1 MHRFLFTV
9 LLGVAILFP
18 RAGMAAASYRC
29 FWLTET
35 ITGQTIGPI
44 VNKPGH
50 RFTVDR
56 RQWIVMEAAPGEISF
71 ADSKTLG
78 LEGPYDLIE
87 QRIIGLGKKAYV
99 FTRIQDFE
107 GTDPDKSVAV
117 LSQAVRA
124 PAQSADTEKPW
135 TKDLP
140 ARWVLAPVPSTN
152 PGTYRANNEQWSLQ
166 QTFVSPSVLLFAE
179 PLHKIECDWKL
190 GGQLGKTKSELETKR
205 YGIAGQWRGIEAE
218 AGIASGGKVS
228 DTLVEDGP
236 LVSDLKL
243 GDCDG
248 WFAALG
254 YRYSFEIE
262 KQWGVAFS
270 VQASYESMDG
280 TLSASV
286 AAEKALAL
294 GLGDAVSA
302 EEQTPGYGFIKWKN
316 NTSWDRFDLD
326 LAVALTYDE
335 WYWGGSGSV
344 VLNCLSEFSADGSLP
359 VLESEYKLDAE
370 RTSPISFRI
379 SGWYSPAD
387 HLALEGSLTV
397 GGETSLRLG
406 VSYFF

>member
-1 MHRFLFTV
+1 MHRFLFRI
-9 LLGVAILFP
+9 LFGLAILFP
-18 RAGMAAASYRC
+18 CAGVAAASYRC

-56 RQWIVMEAAPGEISF
+56 KQWIVMEADPGKISF
-71 ADSKTLG
+71 AEARSLS
-78 LEGPYDLIE
+78 LEGPYDLVE

-99 FTRIQDFE
+99 FTQIEDYT
-107 GTDPDKSVAV
+107 GSDPDKSVAV

-124 PAQSADTEKPW
+124 PAQRADAEKPW

-140 ARWVLAPVPSTN
+140 ARWVLAPIPSTN
-152 PGTYRANNEQWSLQ
+152 PGAYRENNEKWTLQ
-166 QTFVSPSVLLFAE
+166 QTFLSPSVLLFAE
-179 PLHKIECDWKL
+179 PVHKIECDWKL

-205 YGIAGQWRGIEAE
+205 YGVAGQWCGIMAE

-236 LVSDLKL
+236 LVSDFRL

-262 KQWGVAFS
+262 KQWEVAFTI
-270 VQASYESMDG
+270 QASYESFDG
-280 TLSASV
+280 TLSASI
-286 AAEKALAL
+286 AAEKALEL
-294 GLGDAVSA
+294 GLEDSA
-302 EEQTPGYGFIKWKN
+302 PVGEQTSSYGFMEWKN
-316 NTSWDRFDLD
+316 NASWDRFDVD
-326 LAVALTYDE
+326 LAVSLAYDE
-335 WYWGGSGSV
+335 WYWGCSGSML
-344 VLNCLSEFSADGSLP
+344 LNCLSEFSADGSLP
-359 VLESEYKLDAE
+359 VLGTEYKLDAE
-370 RTSPISFRI
+370 RTSPISFRV
-379 SGWYSPAD
+379 SGWYSPVD
-387 HLALEGSLTV
+387 HLALEGALTV